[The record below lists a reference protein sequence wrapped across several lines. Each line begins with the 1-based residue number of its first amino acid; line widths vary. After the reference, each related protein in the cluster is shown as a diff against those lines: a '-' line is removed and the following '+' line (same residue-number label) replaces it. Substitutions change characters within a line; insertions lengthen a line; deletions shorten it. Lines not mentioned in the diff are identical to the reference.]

1 MFCTNCG
8 KPTEGDSTLC
18 SSCIAVMRAQEENKA
33 PEVEIQNQPAP
44 QAYEATP
51 IAETVYRYASEP
63 APSNQK
69 LGLGPAIAA
78 TVISEVGA
86 LMAYIFFLVS
96 TYVPVAGILLSLFI
110 AIPMAIVALI
120 LGIKSIICAK
130 SAVGKKPIATLILG
144 IVSVASAAA
153 IVLLFFLTIFVG
165 SLTSYLIANGYYT
178 YY

>member
-33 PEVEIQNQPAP
+33 SAVEIQNQPETQPQTDVAAP
-44 QAYEATP
+44 VVESAP
-51 IAETVYRYASEP
+51 LYASAT

-86 LMAYIFFLVS
+86 MLAYIFFLVS
-96 TYVPVAGILLSLFI
+96 TAVPVAGILLSLFI

-130 SAVGKKPIATLILG
+130 NAVGKKPIATLILG

-153 IVLLFFLTIFVG
+153 IVIIFFLTIFMG
-165 SLTSYLIANGYYT
+165 ALTSYLIANGYY
-178 YY
+178 

>member
-18 SSCIAVMRAQEENKA
+18 SSCIAAMRAQEENKA

-44 QAYEATP
+44 QANEATP

-86 LMAYIFFLVS
+86 MLAYIFYFVAL
-96 TYVPVAGILLSLFI
+96 YAPVPGMLLSIFL
-110 AIPMAIVALI
+110 AGPMFVVSLI
-120 LGIKSIICAK
+120 LGISSIKCAK
-130 SAVGKKPIATLILG
+130 SAVGRKPIATLILG
-144 IVSVASAAA
+144 IVSVVSAGFTA
-153 IVLLFFLTIFVG
+153 LFIFLAFAMGCVMLG
-165 SLTSYLIANGYYT
+165 LTS
-178 YY
+178 